1 MKILVYTKNIK
12 AEDADIINIFFQELT
27 KGQVTIGLFGELRK
41 DLHSHG
47 IDTIY
52 DFTVGNYEEL
62 AYHKPDVIITL
73 GGDGTILGVVTLVKD
88 LGIPI
93 FGINLG
99 RLGFLAN
106 IEKSKIIKAVRAI
119 VHNHWT
125 SEERSLLSLES
136 NIPIFDDTPFALNDF
151 TIHKRDTSSMV
162 TIHAYID
169 NVYLNSYWA
178 DGVIVATPTG
188 STGYSMSC
196 GGPIIFPDSG
206 NWVITPVAPHS
217 LNVRPVVIPNHKS
230 ITFKVEGRAENFL
243 CTLDS
248 RHEIIT
254 HDHIITLKKCN
265 FNLTLGVLE
274 GMEFMETIREK
285 LMWGL
290 DRRN

>member
-1 MKILVYTKNIK
+1 MKILVYTRNIK
-12 AEDADIINIFFQELT
+12 AEDADIINIFFEELK
-27 KGQVTIGLFGELRK
+27 KGHVSIGFYGELRK
-41 DLHSHG
+41 ELHAQG
-47 IDTIY
+47 IDAHP
-52 DFTVGNYEEL
+52 DFTVNNYEEL
-62 AYHKPDVIITL
+62 GYHKPDAIITL

-88 LGIPI
+88 LSIPI

-119 VHNHWT
+119 SQNHWT
-125 SEERSLLSLES
+125 FEERSLLSLES
-136 NIPIFDDTPFALNDF
+136 NLPLFDDTPFALNDF
-151 TIHKRDTSSMV
+151 TIHKRDTSSMI

-169 NVYLNSYWA
+169 NIYLNSYWA

-196 GGPIIFPDSG
+196 GGPIVLPDSG
-206 NWVITPVAPHS
+206 SWVITPVAPHS
-217 LNVRPVVIPNHKS
+217 LNVRPIVIPNHKS

-248 RHEIIT
+248 RYEVIT
-254 HDHIITLKKCN
+254 QDHVLTLKKCN
-265 FNLTLGVLE
+265 FNLRLGVLP

-285 LMWGL
+285 LLWGL